1 MNTLYDLLGALPHD
15 NAEGLRAAFR
25 RAVKGAHPD
34 VRPDDPE
41 AALKF
46 REIVR
51 ANDIL
56 GDDEQ
61 RAAYD
66 HLLELARLEQ
76 LSEARHAIAARVHK
90 LASGVIALAGASVV
104 TVGGYLLFMHMSVAS
119 VATANDVV
127 IMRAA
132 REIVASSPT
141 GSADRTSE
149 SASPAKRG
157 SAVIA
162 GETNVPDAA
171 MPPTHAESA
180 PPANAGP
187 APGLAAGEA
196 GLLRAR
202 VVSTDGSG
210 DPSGPIAGPDQS
222 LQLDP
227 KLLPAYAD
235 RGIIFYRPRE
245 FDGAFADVTPAKRIG
260 KASRP
265 KSPPAMTRQ
274 PRSDHA
280 AIAPAVV
287 PLPRPA
293 NGRAGFLAG
302 RKRCAG
308 KAALTAPRAPCPL
321 ALTGP
326 TPGMPGA

>member
-1 MNTLYDLLGALPHD
+1 MKTLYDLLEALPRD
-15 NAEGLRAAFR
+15 DAESLRAAFR

-34 VRPDDPE
+34 LRPGDPD
-41 AALKF
+41 AALRF

-51 ANDIL
+51 ASEIL
-56 GDDEQ
+56 SDPEQ

-66 HLLELARLEQ
+66 DLLEIARLEDD
-76 LSEARHAIAARVHK
+76 SARAHPIAARIHK
-90 LASGVIALAGASVV
+90 LASGVMALAGASVV

-119 VATANDVV
+119 VAPANDVTT
-127 IMRAA
+127 MRAP
-132 REIVASSPT
+132 RQIVASSPT
-141 GSADRTSE
+141 ASADRSGE
-149 SASPAKRG
+149 SASPVKRG
-157 SAVIA
+157 TTVIP
-162 GETNVPDAA
+162 GEADVPDVA
-171 MPPTHAESA
+171 MPPAHAESA

-196 GLLRAR
+196 GLLQAR
-202 VVSTDGSG
+202 VISTDRDGHSG
-210 DPSGPIAGPDQS
+210 GPDQS

-227 KLLPAYAD
+227 GLLPAYAD

-265 KSPPAMTRQ
+265 KSPPTMTRQ
-274 PRSDHA
+274 PRFDHA

-293 NGRAGFLAG
+293 NGRAGSLAG

-308 KAALTAPRAPCPL
+308 KVTLTAPGAPCPL

>member
-104 TVGGYLLFMHMSVAS
+104 TVGGYLLFMHMSAAS
-119 VATANDVV
+119 VAAANDVDV
-127 IMRAA
+127 ALRAP
-132 REIVASSPT
+132 REIVAISPT
-141 GSADRTSE
+141 GSTDTTSE
-149 SASPAKRG
+149 SAAPVKRG
-157 SAVIA
+157 STVIA
-162 GETNVPDAA
+162 GGANVPDAA
-171 MPPTHAESA
+171 MPPAHAESA
-180 PPANAGP
+180 SPANAGP
-187 APGLAAGEA
+187 APDLGTSEA
-196 GLLRAR
+196 GVLQAR
-202 VVSTDGSG
+202 VISTDG
-210 DPSGPIAGPDQS
+210 DVHPDGPDQS

-227 KLLPAYAD
+227 ELLPAYAD

-265 KSPPAMTRQ
+265 KSPPTMTRQ
-274 PRSDHA
+274 PRFDHA

-293 NGRAGFLAG
+293 NGRAGSLAG

-308 KAALTAPRAPCPL
+308 KATLTAPRAPCPL

>member
-15 NAEGLRAAFR
+15 NAEALRAAFR

-90 LASGVIALAGASVV
+90 LASGVIAMAGASVV
-104 TVGGYLLFMHMSVAS
+104 TVGGYLLFMHMSAAS
-119 VATANDVV
+119 VAPANDVGV
-127 IMRAA
+127 TLRTP
-132 REIVASSPT
+132 REIVASSA
-141 GSADRTSE
+141 GAADTSGD
-149 SASPAKRG
+149 SASRAKRG
-157 SAVIA
+157 SAVIPA
-162 GETNVPDAA
+162 EANVPEVA
-171 MPPTHAESA
+171 MPQAHAASA

-187 APGLAAGEA
+187 APGLAAGAA

-202 VVSTDGSG
+202 VISTDGDRHPG
-210 DPSGPIAGPDQS
+210 GPDQS
-222 LQLDP
+222 PPLDP

-235 RGIIFYRPRE
+235 RGIIFYRLRE
-245 FDGAFADVTPAKRIG
+245 FDGAFADVAPAKRIG
-260 KASRP
+260 RASRP
-265 KSPPAMTRQ
+265 KSPPMMARQ
-274 PRSDHA
+274 PRFDHA

-287 PLPRPA
+287 PLPR
-293 NGRAGFLAG
+293 R
-302 RKRCAG
+302 RT
-308 KAALTAPRAPCPL
+308 AAQDPSREESVVQVRLR
-321 ALTGP
+321 
-326 TPGMPGA
+326 

>member
-15 NAEGLRAAFR
+15 NAEALRAAFR

-90 LASGVIALAGASVV
+90 LASGVIALAGASIV
-104 TVGGYLLFMHMSVAS
+104 TVGGYLLFMHMSAAS
-119 VATANDVV
+119 VAPANDVGV
-127 IMRAA
+127 ALCTS
-132 REIVASSPT
+132 REIVAISPT
-141 GSADRTSE
+141 ASPDTTSE
-149 SASPAKRG
+149 SASPAQG
-157 SAVIA
+157 GGTVIP
-162 GETNVPDAA
+162 GETDTPGAA
-171 MPPTHAESA
+171 MPQEHAQSA
-180 PPANAGP
+180 PQTNTGP
-187 APGLAAGEA
+187 APGLAASEA
-196 GLLRAR
+196 RLLRAR
-202 VVSTDGSG
+202 VIPTDGSG
-210 DPSGPIAGPDQS
+210 DPNGPIPRRDQS

-235 RGIIFYRPRE
+235 RGVIFYRLRE
-245 FDGAFADVTPAKRIG
+245 FDGAFADVVPAKRIER
-260 KASRP
+260 ASRP
-265 KSPPAMTRQ
+265 KSLPMMARQ
-274 PRSDHA
+274 PHFDHA
-280 AIAPAVV
+280 AIAPALV
-287 PLPRPA
+287 PLPR
-293 NGRAGFLAG
+293 R
-302 RKRCAG
+302 RT
-308 KAALTAPRAPCPL
+308 AAQDPSREESVAQVRLR
-321 ALTGP
+321 
-326 TPGMPGA
+326 

>member
-15 NAEGLRAAFR
+15 NAEALRAAFR

-76 LSEARHAIAARVHK
+76 LSEARRTIAARIHK

-104 TVGGYLLFMHMSVAS
+104 TVGGYLLFMHMSAAS
-119 VATANDVV
+119 VAAANDVV

-132 REIVASSPT
+132 REIVASSPK
-141 GSADRTSE
+141 GSADTSGE
-149 SASPAKRG
+149 SASPLKRE
-157 SAVIA
+157 STVIP
-162 GETNVPDAA
+162 GEADVPDAA
-171 MPPTHAESA
+171 MLPAHAESA
-180 PPANAGP
+180 PPANAGA
-187 APGLAAGEA
+187 APNLAASEA
-196 GLLRAR
+196 GLLQAR
-202 VVSTDGSG
+202 VISTDGDGHSG
-210 DPSGPIAGPDQS
+210 GPDQS

-245 FDGAFADVTPAKRIG
+245 FDGAFADVAPAKRIG

-274 PRSDHA
+274 PRFDHA
-280 AIAPAVV
+280 AIAPATV
-287 PLPRPA
+287 PLPR
-293 NGRAGFLAG
+293 R
-302 RKRCAG
+302 RT
-308 KAALTAPRAPCPL
+308 TAQDPSREESVVQVRL
-321 ALTGP
+321 R
-326 TPGMPGA
+326 

>member
-15 NAEGLRAAFR
+15 NAEALRAAFR

-56 GDDEQ
+56 GDEEQ

-76 LSEARHAIAARVHK
+76 QSEARHAIAARIHK
-90 LASGVIALAGASVV
+90 LACGVIALAGASVV

-119 VATANDVV
+119 VAPANDLGVAL
-127 IMRAA
+127 RASHA
-132 REIVASSPT
+132 IVAINPT
-141 GSADRTSE
+141 GSTDTTGE
-149 SASPAKRG
+149 SASLAQRG
-157 SAVIA
+157 STIIP
-162 GETNVPDAA
+162 GQTDMPDAA
-171 MPPTHAESA
+171 MPQTRAESA
-180 PPANAGP
+180 PAANAGP
-187 APGLAAGEA
+187 GPGVAASEA

-202 VVSTDGSG
+202 VISTDGSG
-210 DPSGPIAGPDQS
+210 DLSGPDQS

-235 RGIIFYRPRE
+235 RGIIFYRLWE
-245 FDGAFADVTPAKRIG
+245 FDGAFADVAPAKRIE

-265 KSPPAMTRQ
+265 KSSPAMARQ
-274 PRSDHA
+274 PRFEHA

-287 PLPRPA
+287 PLPR
-293 NGRAGFLAG
+293 R
-302 RKRCAG
+302 RT
-308 KAALTAPRAPCPL
+308 AAQDPSREESVAQVRLR
-321 ALTGP
+321 
-326 TPGMPGA
+326 

>member
-15 NAEGLRAAFR
+15 NAEALRAAFR

-90 LASGVIALAGASVV
+90 LASGVIAMAGASVV

-119 VATANDVV
+119 VAPANDVDV
-127 IMRAA
+127 TLRAS

-141 GSADRTSE
+141 GSADTTGE
-149 SASPAKRG
+149 SASPTKRG
-157 SAVIA
+157 GAVIA
-162 GETNVPDAA
+162 GEANVPDPATPQA
-171 MPPTHAESA
+171 HAESA

-187 APGLAAGEA
+187 APHLAAGEA

-202 VVSTDGSG
+202 VISTDGEVHRS
-210 DPSGPIAGPDQS
+210 GPDQS
-222 LQLDP
+222 LPLDP
-227 KLLPAYAD
+227 RLLPAYAD

-245 FDGAFADVTPAKRIG
+245 FDGAFADGTPAKRIG

-265 KSPPAMTRQ
+265 KSPPTMARQ
-274 PRSDHA
+274 PRFDHA
-280 AIAPAVV
+280 AIAPAAV
-287 PLPRPA
+287 PLPR
-293 NGRAGFLAG
+293 R
-302 RKRCAG
+302 RT
-308 KAALTAPRAPCPL
+308 AAQDPSREESVVRLR
-321 ALTGP
+321 
-326 TPGMPGA
+326 